1 MVTNGHGDD
10 KVGQG
15 KGHGECRSEDS
26 LPIKQD
32 GQFSLRE
39 KPSVSG
45 EKHSRQR
52 EQHVQRPWGGSGPGV
67 LRRSGKGKNWG
78 LEMKQGPDQTWVSPL
93 SEMGRRSRF
102 ERREIVEI
110 RSLRA

>member
-1 MVTNGHGDD
+1 MFDGDKCHGDD

-15 KGHGECRSEDS
+15 KGHGECRSGGS

-39 KPSVSG
+39 KPRVSG

-52 EQHVQRPWGGSGPGV
+52 EQHVQRPWGGNGPGV
-67 LRRSGKGKNWG
+67 LRCSGKEKNWG
-78 LEMKQGPDQTWVSPL
+78 W
-93 SEMGRRSRF
+93 RWSRAQ
-102 ERREIVEI
+102 I
-110 RSLRA
+110 RLGFLL